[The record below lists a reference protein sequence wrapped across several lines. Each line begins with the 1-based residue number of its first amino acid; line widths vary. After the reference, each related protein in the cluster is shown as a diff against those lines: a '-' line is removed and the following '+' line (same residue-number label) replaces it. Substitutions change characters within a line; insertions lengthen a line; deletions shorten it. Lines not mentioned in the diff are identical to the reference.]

1 MDSDDSQALFYE
13 AMGRVKPLENSNKAH
28 IEKNRPH
35 RAKTIIRTRQAFDIS
50 TMPLTS
56 RRAKTTQNDPW
67 VLIADGVSRD
77 SLKQLAAGRPAVGLG
92 FDLHGMTR
100 EQALLLLQQ
109 GVEEALREGIRAL
122 SIVHGRGLHSEA
134 GKPVLKQ
141 AVYHWLREG
150 PLAHIIL
157 AVIPQPNSGGGACI
171 VLLRRLHKQ

>member
-1 MDSDDSQALFYE
+1 MDSDNSQALFSD
-13 AMGRVKPLENSNKAH
+13 AMGKVKPLEKSNKAH
-28 IEKNRPH
+28 IERNKKDRS
-35 RAKTIIRTRQAFDIS
+35 KTIIRTKQPFDIS

-56 RRAKTTQNDPW
+56 RRAKTTNNDPW
-67 VLIADGVSRD
+67 VLTANGISRD
-77 SLKQLAAGRPAVGLG
+77 TLKQLAAGRPAVGLG

-100 EQALLLLQQ
+100 EQALSLLQQ
-109 GVEEALREGIRAL
+109 GVEEALQEGTRAL

-134 GKPVLKQ
+134 GKPILKQ
-141 AVYHWLREG
+141 AVYHWLSDG